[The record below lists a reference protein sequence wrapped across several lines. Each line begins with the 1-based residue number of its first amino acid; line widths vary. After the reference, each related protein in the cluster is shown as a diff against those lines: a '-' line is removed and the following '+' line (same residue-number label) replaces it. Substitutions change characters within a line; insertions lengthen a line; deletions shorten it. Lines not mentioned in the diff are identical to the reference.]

1 MHRCG
6 KASEPSDD
14 KKNRCGGISECSG
27 GSPNRC
33 ISQSEAVVFPPT
45 RIFSPRTLRIS
56 TKIFTFVETNQ
67 SRRMKKQLL
76 LAGALCAMVAGNAG
90 NIDVKSFRYAGPY
103 AVQRPFMVDSVDV
116 NSKKFATESLLDTP
130 LGLEQLKQGTTFEGE
145 VLPNVSDGYAL
156 HLLGFT
162 LQSDAYTKA
171 KLNIGGVKHYQVY
184 VDGKKSDGAELTLE
198 PATHAVIIKY
208 LSEAG
213 RSDSLKVSVET
224 EKDGIV
230 TLREDGKRNY
240 TLGDVLHGTRFA
252 GISLSPDGRYLITSY
267 RTTQV
272 GGKSTSLTRVTELA
286 TGKVLASRADRLQWM
301 PKSNLY
307 YYTRTG
313 VDGRQ
318 LVVVEPATGKETVM
332 ADKLPDGYFQ
342 VAPTEDW
349 LLYSL
354 TQEGPKEKKE
364 IYEVI
369 EPDDRQPGW
378 RDRSYLAKYDLKSGL
393 MQPLTFGYHN
403 AWGMDISAD
412 GRYVLVM
419 TSESRLTRRPTT
431 LFSVHRLDVRTLQ
444 SDLLIDKD
452 GFISSAKFSPDGTQL
467 LVTGSAEAFDGIGK
481 NVKEGQ
487 TPNMYDYQMYLL
499 NIADKR
505 VTPVTKDFNPS
516 IQQTVWSKADGQV
529 YFTAE
534 NRDYISLYRMN
545 PADGSIHSLDAR
557 EDLVKGVTF
566 ADNAPVMAYYGQGAM
581 NSDRLYTFDLKKRKQ
596 SLVED
601 LSKEILKDV
610 QLGECRDWN
619 FLNSKGDTIYGRYYL
634 PPHFD
639 ASKKYPMIVNYYGGC
654 SPTERNFESR
664 YPHHAYAALG
674 YVVYVVQPSGASG
687 FGQEFGAR
695 HVNTA
700 GEGPAQDIIEG
711 TKRFCQEHA
720 FVNDKKIGCIG
731 ASYGG
736 FMTQYLQTK
745 TDIFAAAISH
755 AGISDHT
762 SYWGEGYWGYSY
774 SEVSMANSY
783 PWTRKDL
790 YIDRSPLFNAD
801 KIHTPILFVHGNV
814 DMNVP
819 VGESIQMY
827 TALKL
832 LGRETAMVLVDGQ
845 DHHIV
850 DYGKRIQWQ
859 NTIWAWFAKWL
870 QDDDTWWNAIYKPKS
885 L

>member
-1 MHRCG
+1 
-6 KASEPSDD
+6 
-14 KKNRCGGISECSG
+14 
-27 GSPNRC
+27 
-33 ISQSEAVVFPPT
+33 
-45 RIFSPRTLRIS
+45 
-56 TKIFTFVETNQ
+56 
-67 SRRMKKQLL
+67 MKKQIL
-76 LAGALCAMVAGNAG
+76 LAGALCASMLASAE
-90 NIDVKSFRYAGPY
+90 NIDVKSYRYVGPY
-103 AVQRPFMVDSVDV
+103 QVHQPYLVDSVDV
-116 NSKKFATESLLDTP
+116 NSKAFAMKNLLDTP
-130 LGLEQLKQGTTFEGE
+130 LALEQLEQGTSFQGE
-145 VLPNVSDGYAL
+145 TLPNVNEGYAL

-162 LQSDAYTKA
+162 LQSSAYTEAELK
-171 KLNIGGVKHYQVY
+171 IEGVTNYQLFVN
-184 VDGKKSDGAELTLE
+184 GKKQSAGKLTLE
-198 PATHAVIIKY
+198 PATHEVVIKY

-213 RSDSLKVSVET
+213 KSDALKVSVKT

-240 TLGDVLHGTRFA
+240 TLSDVLHGTHFS
-252 GISLSPDGRYLITSY
+252 GVSLSPNGKYLITSY

-272 GGKSTSLTRVTELA
+272 GGRSSGYTTIKELA
-286 TGKVLASRADRLQWM
+286 SGKVLAQRTEYLQWM

-313 VDGRQ
+313 VAGRQ
-318 LVVVEPATGKETVM
+318 LVVVDPMNGQETVW
-332 ADKLPDGYFQ
+332 ADHLPEGYFQ

-354 TQEGPKEKKE
+354 TQEGPKERKE

-378 RDRSYLAKYDLKSGL
+378 RNRSSLAKYDLKSGL
-393 MQPLTFGYHN
+393 MQPLTFGHHN
-403 AWGMDISAD
+403 AWGLDISAD
-412 GRYVLVM
+412 GRYVLMM
-419 TSESRLTRRPTT
+419 TSRSRLTQRPTT
-431 LFSVHRLDVRTLQ
+431 LSSLYLLDVNTLKVEA
-444 SDLLIDKD
+444 LVEED
-452 GFISSAKFSPDGTQL
+452 GFLSSARFSPDGTQIL
-467 LVTGSAEAFDGIGK
+467 LTGSPEALKGIGL
-481 NVKEGQ
+481 NLPEGRI
-487 TPNMYDYQMYLL
+487 PNQYDYQMYLMNL
-499 NIADKR
+499 ADKK

-516 IQQTVWSKADGQV
+516 VQQTVWNKVDGQI

-545 PADGSIHSLDAR
+545 PKDGKIQQLDVK
-557 EDLVKGVTF
+557 EDLVKSF
-566 ADNAPVMAYYGQGAM
+566 SMADSSSVLAYYGQGAM
-581 NSDRLYTFDLKKRKQ
+581 NSDRLYTFDTKKMKQ
-596 SLVED
+596 VLVED
-601 LSKEILKDV
+601 LSQELLEDV
-610 QLGECRDWN
+610 QLGECHDWN
-619 FLNSKGDTIYGRYYL
+619 FINSKGDTIYGRYYL

-687 FGQEFGAR
+687 FGQEFGSR

-711 TKRFCQEHA
+711 TKKFCEEHS
-720 FVNDKKIGCIG
+720 FVNAKKIGCIG

-790 YIDRSPLFNAD
+790 YVDRSPLFNAD
-801 KIHTPILFVHGNV
+801 KIHTPLLFVHGDA

-832 LGRETAMVLVDGQ
+832 LGRETAMVLVTGQ

-870 QDDDTWWNAIYKPKS
+870 QDDATWWNAIYSPKA

>member
-1 MHRCG
+1 
-6 KASEPSDD
+6 
-14 KKNRCGGISECSG
+14 
-27 GSPNRC
+27 
-33 ISQSEAVVFPPT
+33 
-45 RIFSPRTLRIS
+45 
-56 TKIFTFVETNQ
+56 
-67 SRRMKKQLL
+67 MKKQILL
-76 LAGALCAMVAGNAG
+76 VGALCATMLASAE

-103 AVQRPFMVDSVDV
+103 AVQQPYMVDSVDV
-116 NSKKFATESLLDTP
+116 NSKAFAMKNLLDTP
-130 LGLEQLKQGTTFEGE
+130 LSLDVLEQGTVFNGE
-145 VLPNVSDGYAL
+145 VLPNVADGHAL
-156 HLLGFT
+156 HLISFA
-162 LQSDAYTKA
+162 LQAHSYTEA
-171 KLNIGGVKHYQVY
+171 KLNVQGVKNYQLFVN
-184 VDGKKSDGAELTLE
+184 GRKHSGSNMTLE
-198 PATHAVIIKY
+198 PATHEIILKY

-213 RSDSLKVSVET
+213 QNDSLKVCVET
-224 EKDGIV
+224 EKEGII
-230 TLREDGKRNY
+230 TLREDGKHNY
-240 TLGDVLHGTRFA
+240 SLNHVIHGTHFS
-252 GISLSPDGRYLITSY
+252 GVSLSPDGKYLMTSY

-272 GGKSTSLTRVTELA
+272 GGRISGVTKITELA
-286 TGKVLASRADRLQWM
+286 TGKVLAQRLEYLQWM
-301 PKSNLY
+301 PKSNRY
-307 YYTRTG
+307 YYTRMG
-313 VDGRQ
+313 VNGRQ
-318 LVVVEPATGKETVM
+318 LVAVEPASGREYLL

-342 VAPTEDW
+342 IAPSEDW

-354 TQEGPKEKKE
+354 TQEGPKERRE

-378 RDRSYLAKYDLKSGL
+378 RDRSYLAKYDLATGL

-403 AWGMDISAD
+403 AWAQDISAD
-412 GRYVLVM
+412 GNKVLVM
-419 TSESRLTRRPTT
+419 TNRSRLTKRPTT
-431 LFSVHRLDVRTLQ
+431 VSSLLLLDVNTLKV
-444 SDLLIDKD
+444 DTLVAED
-452 GFISSAKFSPDGTQL
+452 GFLNSAQFSPDGKQIA
-467 LVTGSAEAFDGIGK
+467 VTASPEAFEGIGL

-487 TPNMYDYQMYLL
+487 TPNMYDYQMYLMDV
-499 NIADKR
+499 ASKK
-505 VTPVTKDFNPS
+505 VTPVTKNFNPS
-516 IQQTVWSKADGQV
+516 VQRVVWNKVDGKI

-534 NRDYISLYRMN
+534 NRDYVSLYCMN
-545 PADGSIHSLDAR
+545 PVDGKIQQVETK
-557 EDLVKGVTF
+557 EDLVKGLSLS
-566 ADNAPVMAYYGQGAM
+566 ANASLLAYYGQGAM
-581 NSDRLYTFDLKKRKQ
+581 NSDRLYTLDLKKKKHT
-596 SLVED
+596 LVED
-601 LSKEILKDV
+601 LSKDLLKDV

-619 FLNSKGDTIYGRYYL
+619 FINSKGDTIYGRYYL

-639 ASKKYPMIVNYYGGC
+639 TSKKYPMIVNYYGGC

-664 YPHHAYAALG
+664 YPHHAYASLG

-711 TKRFCQEHA
+711 TKKFCEEHA
-720 FVNDKKIGCIG
+720 FVNAKKIGCIG

-790 YIDRSPLFNAD
+790 YVERSPLFNAD
-801 KIHTPILFVHGNV
+801 KIHTPILFLHGDV

-870 QDDDTWWNAIYKPKS
+870 QDDATWWNAIYKPKS

>member
-1 MHRCG
+1 
-6 KASEPSDD
+6 
-14 KKNRCGGISECSG
+14 
-27 GSPNRC
+27 
-33 ISQSEAVVFPPT
+33 
-45 RIFSPRTLRIS
+45 
-56 TKIFTFVETNQ
+56 
-67 SRRMKKQLL
+67 MKKQILL
-76 LAGALCAMVAGNAG
+76 VGALCATMLASAE

-103 AVQRPFMVDSVDV
+103 AVQQPYMVDSVDV
-116 NSKKFATESLLDTP
+116 NSKAFAMKNLLDTP
-130 LGLEQLKQGTTFEGE
+130 LSLNVLEQGTAFNGE
-145 VLPNVSDGYAL
+145 VLPNVADGHAL
-156 HLLGFT
+156 HLVGFA
-162 LQSDAYTKA
+162 LQANAYTEA
-171 KLNIGGVKHYQVY
+171 KLNVQGVKHYQLFVN
-184 VDGKKSDGAELTLE
+184 GRKHAGNNLTLE
-198 PATHAVIIKY
+198 PATHEIVLKY

-213 RSDSLKVSVET
+213 QNDSLKVCVET
-224 EKDGIV
+224 EKEGIV
-230 TLREDGKRNY
+230 SLREDGKHNY
-240 TLGDVLHGTRFA
+240 SLKDVLHGTHFS
-252 GISLSPDGRYLITSY
+252 GVSLSPDGKFLMTSY

-272 GGKSTSLTRVTELA
+272 GGRTSGITKITELA
-286 TGKVLASRADRLQWM
+286 TGKVLAQRPEYLQWM
-301 PKSNLY
+301 PKSNRY
-307 YYTRTG
+307 YYTRMG

-318 LVVVEPATGKETVM
+318 LVAVEPVGGQEYLL
-332 ADKLPDGYFQ
+332 ADNLPNGYFQ
-342 VAPTEDW
+342 IAPSEDW

-354 TQEGPKEKKE
+354 TQDGPKERRE

-378 RDRSYLAKYDLKSGL
+378 RDRSYLAKYDLASGL

-403 AWGMDISAD
+403 AWAQDISAD
-412 GRYVLVM
+412 GSKVLVM
-419 TSESRLTRRPTT
+419 TSRSRLTQRPTT
-431 LFSVHRLDVRTLQ
+431 VSSLLLLDVNTLKV
-444 SDLLIDKD
+444 DTLVAED
-452 GFISSAKFSPDGTQL
+452 GFLNSAQFSPDGKQIV
-467 LVTGSAEAFDGIGK
+467 VTASPEAFEGIGL

-487 TPNMYDYQMYLL
+487 TPNMYDYQMYLMDL
-499 NIADKR
+499 ADKK
-505 VTPVTKDFNPS
+505 VTPVTKYFNPS
-516 IQQTVWSKADGQV
+516 VQRVVWNKVDGKI

-534 NRDYISLYRMN
+534 NRDYVSLYSMN
-545 PADGSIHSLDAR
+545 PADGKIQQVETK
-557 EDLVKGVTF
+557 EDLVKGLSLS
-566 ADNAPVMAYYGQGAM
+566 ANASLLAYYGQGAM
-581 NSDRLYTFDLKKRKQ
+581 NSDRLYTLDLKKKKHT
-596 SLVED
+596 LVED
-601 LSKEILKDV
+601 LSKDILKDV

-619 FLNSKGDTIYGRYYL
+619 FINSKGDTIYGRYYL

-664 YPHHAYAALG
+664 YPHHAYASLG

-711 TKRFCQEHA
+711 TKKFCEEHA
-720 FVNDKKIGCIG
+720 FVNAKKIGCIG

-790 YIDRSPLFNAD
+790 YVERSPLFNAD
-801 KIHTPILFVHGNV
+801 KIHTPILFLHGDV

-870 QDDDTWWNAIYKPKS
+870 QDDATWWNAIYKPKS

>member
-1 MHRCG
+1 
-6 KASEPSDD
+6 
-14 KKNRCGGISECSG
+14 
-27 GSPNRC
+27 
-33 ISQSEAVVFPPT
+33 
-45 RIFSPRTLRIS
+45 
-56 TKIFTFVETNQ
+56 
-67 SRRMKKQLL
+67 MKKQIL
-76 LAGALCAMVAGNAG
+76 LAGVLCASMLASAENVN
-90 NIDVKSFRYAGPY
+90 VKSFRYAGPY
-103 AVQRPFMVDSVDV
+103 AVQQPYMVDSVDV
-116 NSKKFATESLLDTP
+116 NSKAFAMKNLLDMP
-130 LGLEQLKQGTTFEGE
+130 LDLGQVNQGTAFDGE
-145 VLPNVSDGYAL
+145 VLPNVTDGYAL

-162 LQSDAYTKA
+162 LQSKAYTKA
-171 KLNIGGVKHYQVY
+171 TLKVEGIKNYQIY
-184 VDGKKSDGAELTLE
+184 VNGQKQNGADLTLE
-198 PATHAVIIKY
+198 PATHPIVIKY

-213 RSDSLKVSVET
+213 KNDNIKVSVET
-224 EKDGIV
+224 EKDGLV
-230 TLREDGKRNY
+230 TIREDGKRNY
-240 TLGDVLHGTRFA
+240 TLADVLHGTRFS
-252 GISLSPDGRYLITSY
+252 GVSLSPNGKYLMTSY

-272 GGKSTSLTRVTELA
+272 GGRSSGYTTIKELA
-286 TGKVLASRADRLQWM
+286 TGKVLAQRTEHLQWM

-307 YYTRTG
+307 YYTRNG

-318 LVVVEPATGKETVM
+318 LIIVDPQTGKETIL
-332 ADKLPDGYFQ
+332 ANNLPEGYFQ

-354 TQEGPKEKKE
+354 SQEGPKERKE

-378 RDRSYLAKYDLKSGL
+378 RDRSYLAKYDLKNGL
-393 MQPLTFGYHN
+393 MQPLTFGFHN
-403 AWGMDISAD
+403 VWALDIAPD
-412 GRYVLVM
+412 GRSVLMM
-419 TSESRLTRRPTT
+419 TSHSRLTQRPTT
-431 LFSVHRLDVRTLQ
+431 LSNLYKLDVQTLKAET
-444 SDLLIDKD
+444 LVEND
-452 GFISSAKFSPDGTQL
+452 GFLSGAKFSPDGSQIL
-467 LVTGSAEAFDGIGK
+467 LTGSPEALDGIGL
-481 NVKEGQ
+481 NLPEGLI
-487 TPNMYDYQMYLL
+487 PNQYDYQMYLMNL
-499 NIADKR
+499 ADKKI
-505 VTPVTKDFNPS
+505 TPVTKDFYPS
-516 IQQTVWSKADGQV
+516 VQQTVWNKVDGQI

-545 PADGSIHSLDAR
+545 PKDGKIEQLESK
-557 EDLVKGVTF
+557 EDLVKNITL
-566 ADNAPVMAYYGQGAM
+566 ADQAPVLAYYGQGAM
-581 NSDRLYTFDLKKRKQ
+581 NSDRLYTLDTKKEKTA
-596 SLVED
+596 LVED
-601 LSKEILKDV
+601 LSQEILKDV
-610 QLGECRDWN
+610 QLGECHAWN
-619 FLNSKGDTIYGRYYL
+619 FVSSRGDTIYGRYYL

-674 YVVYVVQPSGASG
+674 YVVYVVLPSGASG
-687 FGQEFGAR
+687 FGQEFGSR

-711 TKRFCQEHA
+711 TKKFCEEHS
-720 FVNDKKIGCIG
+720 FVNAKKIGCIG

-790 YIDRSPLFNAD
+790 YVDRSPLFNAD
-801 KIHTPILFVHGNV
+801 KIRTPLLFVHGDK

-832 LGRETAMVLVDGQ
+832 LGRETAMVLVTGQ

-870 QDDDTWWNAIYKPKS
+870 QDDPTWWNAIYTPKA

>member
-1 MHRCG
+1 
-6 KASEPSDD
+6 
-14 KKNRCGGISECSG
+14 
-27 GSPNRC
+27 
-33 ISQSEAVVFPPT
+33 
-45 RIFSPRTLRIS
+45 
-56 TKIFTFVETNQ
+56 
-67 SRRMKKQLL
+67 MKKQILL
-76 LAGALCAMVAGNAG
+76 VGALCATMLASAE

-103 AVQRPFMVDSVDV
+103 AVQQPYMVDSVDV
-116 NSKKFATESLLDTP
+116 NSKAFAMKNLLDTP
-130 LGLEQLKQGTTFEGE
+130 LSLDVLEQGTVFNGE
-145 VLPNVSDGYAL
+145 VLPNVADGHAL
-156 HLLGFT
+156 HLISFA
-162 LQSDAYTKA
+162 LQAHSYTEA
-171 KLNIGGVKHYQVY
+171 KLNVQGVKNYQLFVN
-184 VDGKKSDGAELTLE
+184 GRKHSGSNMTLE
-198 PATHAVIIKY
+198 PATHEIILKY

-213 RSDSLKVSVET
+213 QNDSLKVCVET
-224 EKDGIV
+224 EKEGII
-230 TLREDGKRNY
+230 TLREDGKHNY
-240 TLGDVLHGTRFA
+240 SLNDVMHGTHFS
-252 GISLSPDGRYLITSY
+252 GVSLSPDGKYLMTSY

-272 GGKSTSLTRVTELA
+272 GGRISGVTKITELA
-286 TGKVLASRADRLQWM
+286 TGKVLAQRLEYLQWM
-301 PKSNLY
+301 PKSNRY
-307 YYTRTG
+307 YYTRMG
-313 VDGRQ
+313 VNGRQ
-318 LVVVEPATGKETVM
+318 LVAVEPASGQEYLL
-332 ADKLPDGYFQ
+332 ADNLPDGYFQ
-342 VAPTEDW
+342 IAPSEDW

-354 TQEGPKEKKE
+354 TQEGPKERRE

-378 RDRSYLAKYDLKSGL
+378 RDRSYLAKYDLATGL

-403 AWGMDISAD
+403 AWAQDISAD
-412 GRYVLVM
+412 GNKVLVM
-419 TSESRLTRRPTT
+419 TNRSRLTKRPTT
-431 LFSVHRLDVRTLQ
+431 VSSLLLLDVNTLKV
-444 SDLLIDKD
+444 DTLVAED
-452 GFISSAKFSPDGTQL
+452 GFLNSAQFSPDGKQIA
-467 LVTGSAEAFDGIGK
+467 VTASPEAFEGIGL

-487 TPNMYDYQMYLL
+487 TPNMYDYQMYLMDV
-499 NIADKR
+499 ASKK
-505 VTPVTKDFNPS
+505 VTPVTKNFNPS
-516 IQQTVWSKADGQV
+516 VQRVVWNKVDGKI

-534 NRDYISLYRMN
+534 NRDYVSLYCMN
-545 PADGSIHSLDAR
+545 PVDGKIQQVETK
-557 EDLVKGVTF
+557 EDLVKGLSLS
-566 ADNAPVMAYYGQGAM
+566 ANASLLAYYGQGAM
-581 NSDRLYTFDLKKRKQ
+581 NSDRLYTLDLKKKKHT
-596 SLVED
+596 LVED
-601 LSKEILKDV
+601 LSKDLLKDV

-619 FLNSKGDTIYGRYYL
+619 FINSKGDTIYGRYYL

-664 YPHHAYAALG
+664 YPHHAYASLG

-711 TKRFCQEHA
+711 TKKFCEEHA
-720 FVNDKKIGCIG
+720 FVNAKKIGCIG

-790 YIDRSPLFNAD
+790 YVERSPLFNAD
-801 KIHTPILFVHGNV
+801 KIHTPILFLHGDV

-870 QDDDTWWNAIYKPKS
+870 QDDATWWNAIYKPKS

>member
-1 MHRCG
+1 MR
-6 KASEPSDD
+6 
-14 KKNRCGGISECSG
+14 
-27 GSPNRC
+27 
-33 ISQSEAVVFPPT
+33 
-45 RIFSPRTLRIS
+45 
-56 TKIFTFVETNQ
+56 
-67 SRRMKKQLL
+67 KQILL
-76 LAGALCAMVAGNAG
+76 VGALCTSLLASAE

-103 AVQRPFMVDSVDV
+103 PVQQPYLVDSVDV
-116 NSKKFATESLLDTP
+116 HSKAFAMKNLLDTP
-130 LGLEQLKQGTTFEGE
+130 LAFEQLEQGTAFNGE
-145 VLPNVSDGYAL
+145 TLPNSNQGYAL

-162 LQSDAYTKA
+162 LQSKAYTQATLKVE
-171 KLNIGGVKHYQVY
+171 GVKNYQVY
-184 VDGKKSDGAELTLE
+184 VNGKKQGGTELTLE
-198 PATHAVIIKY
+198 PSTHPVVIKY

-213 RSDSLKVSVET
+213 KDDNIKVSVET

-240 TLGDVLHGTRFA
+240 TLGDVLHGTRFS
-252 GISLSPDGRYLITSY
+252 GMSLSPNGKYLMTSY

-272 GGKSTSLTRVTELA
+272 GGRSSGYTTIKELA
-286 TGKVLASRADRLQWM
+286 TGKVLAQRTERLQWM

-307 YYTRTG
+307 YYIRAG

-318 LVVVEPATGKETVM
+318 LVTVDPMTGQENILV
-332 ADKLPDGYFQ
+332 DKLPDGYFQ
-342 VAPTEDW
+342 IAPTEDW

-354 TQEGPKEKKE
+354 TQEGPKERKE

-378 RDRSYLAKYDLKSGL
+378 RDRSSLAKYDLKTGL

-403 AWGMDISAD
+403 AWAQDISPD
-412 GRYVLVM
+412 GRYVLMM
-419 TSESRLTRRPTT
+419 TSRSRLTQRPTT
-431 LFSVHRLDVRTLQ
+431 LSTLYKLDVQTLQ
-444 SDLLIDKD
+444 AETLVPED
-452 GFISSAKFSPDGTQL
+452 GFLGGASFSPDGTQVL
-467 LVTGSAEAFDGIGK
+467 LTGSPECLDGIGL
-481 NVKEGQ
+481 NLPEGLI
-487 TPNMYDYQMYLL
+487 PNQYDYQMYIMNL
-499 NIADKR
+499 ADKKI
-505 VTPVTKDFNPS
+505 TPMTKDFHPS
-516 IQQTVWSKADGQV
+516 VQQTVWNKVDGQI

-545 PADGSIHSLDAR
+545 PSNGKIQQLEAK
-557 EDLVKGVTF
+557 EDLVKSISL

-581 NSDRLYTFDLKKRKQ
+581 NSDRLYTFDTKKGKTV
-596 SLVED
+596 LVED
-601 LSKEILKDV
+601 LSKDILKGV
-610 QLGECRDWN
+610 ELGECHVWN
-619 FLNSKGDTIYGRYYL
+619 FVSSRGDTIYGRYYL

-639 ASKKYPMIVNYYGGC
+639 SSKKYPMIVNYYGGC

-674 YVVYVVQPSGASG
+674 YVVYVIQPSGASG
-687 FGQEFGAR
+687 FGQEFGSR

-711 TKRFCQEHA
+711 TNKFCEEHA
-720 FVNDKKIGCIG
+720 FVNAKKIGCIG

-790 YIDRSPLFNAD
+790 YVDRSPLFNAD
-801 KIHTPILFVHGNV
+801 KIHTPLLFVHGDK

-832 LGRETAMVLVDGQ
+832 LGRETAMVLVTGQ

-870 QDDDTWWNAIYKPKS
+870 QDDPTWWNAIYSPKA

>member
-1 MHRCG
+1 
-6 KASEPSDD
+6 
-14 KKNRCGGISECSG
+14 
-27 GSPNRC
+27 
-33 ISQSEAVVFPPT
+33 
-45 RIFSPRTLRIS
+45 
-56 TKIFTFVETNQ
+56 
-67 SRRMKKQLL
+67 MKKQICLV
-76 LAGALCAMVAGNAG
+76 GALCAAMLASAE

-103 AVQRPFMVDSVDV
+103 PVQQPYLVDSVDV
-116 NSKKFATESLLDTP
+116 NSKAFAVKNLLDTP
-130 LGLEQLKQGTTFEGE
+130 LSLEQLDQSTLFEGE
-145 VLPNVSDGYAL
+145 ALPKATDGYAL
-156 HLLGFT
+156 HLVGFH
-162 LQSDAYTKA
+162 LQNNAYTEA
-171 KLNIGGVKHYQVY
+171 KLDIKGIANYQLF
-184 VDGKKSDGAELTLE
+184 VDGKKQAGGNLTLE
-198 PATHAVIIKY
+198 PATHKIVIKY
-208 LSEAG
+208 LSEADKT
-213 RSDSLKVSVET
+213 DSLKVSVQT
-224 EKDGIV
+224 EKGGIIS
-230 TLREDGKRNY
+230 LRQDGKRNY
-240 TLGDVLHGTRFA
+240 TLNDVMHGTRFS
-252 GISLSPDGRYLITSY
+252 GVSLSPNGKFLMTSY
-267 RTTQV
+267 RTSQV
-272 GGKSTSLTRVTELA
+272 GGRSSGMTKITELA
-286 TGKVLASRADRLQWM
+286 TGKVLVQRTEYLQWM
-301 PKSNLY
+301 PKSNRY

-318 LVVVEPATGKETVM
+318 LVSVDPLTGQESILG
-332 ADKLPDGYFQ
+332 DKLPEGYFQ
-342 VAPTEDW
+342 LSPTEDW

-354 TQEGPKEKKE
+354 TQEGPKERKE

-378 RDRSYLAKYDLKSGL
+378 RNRSYIAKYDLKSGL

-403 AWGMDISAD
+403 AWALDISAD
-412 GRYVLVM
+412 GNKVLLM
-419 TSESRLTRRPTT
+419 TNRSRLTQRPTT
-431 LFSVHRLDVRTLQ
+431 LSSLLLLDVNTLKV
-444 SDLLIDKD
+444 DTLVAED
-452 GFISSAKFSPDGTQL
+452 GFLSSAKFSPDATQL
-467 LVTGSAEAFDGIGK
+467 VITASAEAFGSIGL

-487 TPNMYDYQMYLL
+487 IPNMFDYQMYLMNL
-499 NIADKR
+499 ADKR
-505 VTPVTKDFNPS
+505 ITPVTKYFNPS
-516 IQQTVWSKADGQV
+516 VQRTIWNKVDGQI
-529 YFTAE
+529 YFIAE

-545 PADGSIHSLDAR
+545 PINGKIQQLETK
-557 EDLVKGVTF
+557 EDLVK
-566 ADNAPVMAYYGQGAM
+566 ALDMAENAPIMAYYGQGAM
-581 NSDRLYTFDLKKRKQ
+581 NSDRLYTLDTKKLKHT
-596 SLVED
+596 LVED
-601 LSKEILKDV
+601 LSKDLLKDV

-619 FLNSKGDTIYGRYYL
+619 FINSKGDTIYGRYYL

-639 ASKKYPMIVNYYGGC
+639 EAKKYPMIVNYYGGC

-711 TKRFCQEHA
+711 TKKFCEEHS
-720 FVNDKKIGCIG
+720 FVNAKKIGCIG

-774 SEVSMANSY
+774 SEVSMAGSY

-790 YIDRSPLFNAD
+790 YVDRSPLFNAD
-801 KIHTPILFVHGNV
+801 KIHTPILFLHGDV

-832 LGRETAMVLVDGQ
+832 LGRETAMVLVTGQ
-845 DHHIV
+845 DHHIL

-870 QDDDTWWNAIYKPKS
+870 QDDATWWNAIYKPKS

>member
-1 MHRCG
+1 MR
-6 KASEPSDD
+6 
-14 KKNRCGGISECSG
+14 
-27 GSPNRC
+27 
-33 ISQSEAVVFPPT
+33 
-45 RIFSPRTLRIS
+45 
-56 TKIFTFVETNQ
+56 
-67 SRRMKKQLL
+67 KQILL
-76 LAGALCAMVAGNAG
+76 VGALCISLLASAE

-103 AVQRPFMVDSVDV
+103 PVQQPYLVDSVDV
-116 NSKKFATESLLDTP
+116 HSKAFAMKNLLDTP
-130 LGLEQLKQGTTFEGE
+130 LAFEQLEQGTAFNGE
-145 VLPNVSDGYAL
+145 TLPNSSQGYAL

-162 LQSDAYTKA
+162 LQSKAYTQATLKVE
-171 KLNIGGVKHYQVY
+171 GVKNYQVY
-184 VDGKKSDGAELTLE
+184 VNGKKQGGTELTLE
-198 PATHAVIIKY
+198 PSTHPVVIKY

-213 RSDSLKVSVET
+213 KDDNIKVSVET

-240 TLGDVLHGTRFA
+240 TLNDVLHGTRFS
-252 GISLSPDGRYLITSY
+252 GVSLSPNGKYLMTSY

-272 GGKSTSLTRVTELA
+272 GGRSSGYTTIKELA
-286 TGKVLASRADRLQWM
+286 TGKVLAQRTERLQWM

-318 LVVVEPATGKETVM
+318 LVTVDPMTGQENILV
-332 ADKLPDGYFQ
+332 DKLPDGYFQ
-342 VAPTEDW
+342 IAPTEDW

-354 TQEGPKEKKE
+354 TQEGPKERKE

-378 RDRSYLAKYDLKSGL
+378 RDRSSLAKYDLKTGL

-403 AWGMDISAD
+403 AWAQDISPD
-412 GRYVLVM
+412 GRYVLMM
-419 TSESRLTRRPTT
+419 TNRSRLTQRPTT
-431 LFSVHRLDVRTLQ
+431 LSTLYKLDVQTLQ
-444 SDLLIDKD
+444 AETLVAED
-452 GFISSAKFSPDGTQL
+452 GFLAGASFSPDGTQVL
-467 LVTGSAEAFDGIGK
+467 LTGSPECLGGIGL
-481 NVKEGQ
+481 NLPEGLI
-487 TPNMYDYQMYLL
+487 PNQYDYQMYIMNL
-499 NIADKR
+499 ADKKI
-505 VTPVTKDFNPS
+505 TAMTKDFHPS
-516 IQQTVWSKADGQV
+516 VQQTVWNKVDGQI

-545 PADGSIHSLDAR
+545 PSNGNIQQLEAK
-557 EDLVKGVTF
+557 EDLVKGISM

-581 NSDRLYTFDLKKRKQ
+581 NSDRLYTLDTKKGKTA
-596 SLVED
+596 LVED
-601 LSKEILKDV
+601 LSKVILKDV
-610 QLGECRDWN
+610 QLGECHVWN
-619 FLNSKGDTIYGRYYL
+619 FVSSRGDTIYGRYYL

-664 YPHHAYAALG
+664 YPQHAYAALC

-687 FGQEFGAR
+687 FGQEFGSR

-711 TKRFCQEHA
+711 TKKFCEEHA
-720 FVNDKKIGCIG
+720 FVNAKKIGCIG

-790 YIDRSPLFNAD
+790 YVDRSPLFNAD
-801 KIHTPILFVHGNV
+801 KIHTPLLFVHGDK

-832 LGRETAMVLVDGQ
+832 LGRETAMVLVTGQ

-870 QDDDTWWNAIYKPKS
+870 QDDPTWWNAIYSPKA

>member
-1 MHRCG
+1 
-6 KASEPSDD
+6 
-14 KKNRCGGISECSG
+14 
-27 GSPNRC
+27 
-33 ISQSEAVVFPPT
+33 
-45 RIFSPRTLRIS
+45 
-56 TKIFTFVETNQ
+56 
-67 SRRMKKQLL
+67 MKKQILL
-76 LAGALCAMVAGNAG
+76 VGALCATMLASAE

-103 AVQRPFMVDSVDV
+103 AVQQPYMVDSVDV
-116 NSKKFATESLLDTP
+116 NSKAFAMKNLLDTP
-130 LGLEQLKQGTTFEGE
+130 LSLNMLEQGTAFNGE
-145 VLPNVSDGYAL
+145 VLPNVADGHAL
-156 HLLGFT
+156 HLVGFA
-162 LQSDAYTKA
+162 LQANAYTEA
-171 KLNIGGVKHYQVY
+171 KLNVQGVKHYQLFVN
-184 VDGKKSDGAELTLE
+184 GRKHAGNNLTLE
-198 PATHAVIIKY
+198 PATHEIILKY

-213 RSDSLKVSVET
+213 QNDSLKVCVET
-224 EKDGIV
+224 EKEGIIS
-230 TLREDGKRNY
+230 LREDGKHNY
-240 TLGDVLHGTRFA
+240 SLKDVLHGTHFS
-252 GISLSPDGRYLITSY
+252 GVSLSPDGKFLMTSY

-272 GGKSTSLTRVTELA
+272 GGRTSGVTKITELA
-286 TGKVLASRADRLQWM
+286 TGKVLAQRPEYLQWM
-301 PKSNLY
+301 PKSNRY
-307 YYTRTG
+307 YYTRMG

-318 LVVVEPATGKETVM
+318 LVAVEPVGGQEYLL
-332 ADKLPDGYFQ
+332 ADNLPNGYFQ
-342 VAPTEDW
+342 IAPSEDW

-354 TQEGPKEKKE
+354 TQDGPKECRE

-378 RDRSYLAKYDLKSGL
+378 RDRSYLAKYDLATGL

-403 AWGMDISAD
+403 AWAQDISAD
-412 GRYVLVM
+412 GNKVLVM
-419 TSESRLTRRPTT
+419 TNRSRLTKRPTT
-431 LFSVHRLDVRTLQ
+431 VSSLLLLDVNTLKV
-444 SDLLIDKD
+444 DTLVAED
-452 GFISSAKFSPDGTQL
+452 GFLNSAQFSPDGKQIA
-467 LVTGSAEAFDGIGK
+467 VTASPEAFEGIGL

-487 TPNMYDYQMYLL
+487 TPNMYDYQMYLMDV
-499 NIADKR
+499 ASKK
-505 VTPVTKDFNPS
+505 VTPVTKNFNPS
-516 IQQTVWSKADGQV
+516 VQRVVWNKVDGKI

-534 NRDYISLYRMN
+534 NRDYVSLYSMN
-545 PADGSIHSLDAR
+545 PADGKIQQVDTK
-557 EDLVKGVTF
+557 EDLVKGLSLS
-566 ADNAPVMAYYGQGAM
+566 ANASLLAYYGQGAM
-581 NSDRLYTFDLKKRKQ
+581 NSDRLYTLDLKKKKHT
-596 SLVED
+596 LVED
-601 LSKEILKDV
+601 LSKDILKDV

-619 FLNSKGDTIYGRYYL
+619 FINSKGDTIYGRYYL

-664 YPHHAYAALG
+664 YPHHAYASLG

-711 TKRFCQEHA
+711 TKKFCEEHA
-720 FVNDKKIGCIG
+720 FVNAKKIGCIG

-790 YIDRSPLFNAD
+790 YVERSPLFNAD
-801 KIHTPILFVHGNV
+801 KIHTPILFLHGDV

-870 QDDDTWWNAIYKPKS
+870 QDDATWWNAIYKPKS

>member
-1 MHRCG
+1 
-6 KASEPSDD
+6 
-14 KKNRCGGISECSG
+14 
-27 GSPNRC
+27 
-33 ISQSEAVVFPPT
+33 
-45 RIFSPRTLRIS
+45 
-56 TKIFTFVETNQ
+56 
-67 SRRMKKQLL
+67 MKKQIL
-76 LAGALCAMVAGNAG
+76 LAGALCATMLASAE

-103 AVQRPFMVDSVDV
+103 AVQQPYMVDSVDV
-116 NSKKFATESLLDTP
+116 NSKAFAMKTLLDTP
-130 LGLEQLKQGTTFEGE
+130 LSLELLEQGSAFSGE
-145 VLPNVSDGYAL
+145 LLPNVSDGHAL
-156 HLLGFT
+156 HLIGFA
-162 LQSDAYTKA
+162 LQAHAYTEA
-171 KLNIGGVKHYQVY
+171 KLNVKGVKDYQLFVN
-184 VDGKKSDGAELTLE
+184 GKKHSGSNLTLE
-198 PATHAVIIKY
+198 PATHEIVVKY

-213 RSDSLKVSVET
+213 KNDSLKVSVET
-224 EKDGIV
+224 EKEGIV

-240 TLGDVLHGTRFA
+240 SLNDVMHGTRFS
-252 GISLSPDGRYLITSY
+252 GVSLSPNGKFLMTSY

-272 GGKSTSLTRVTELA
+272 GGRTSGVTKITELA
-286 TGKVLASRADRLQWM
+286 TGKVLAQRSDYLQWM
-301 PKSNLY
+301 PKSNRY
-307 YYTRTG
+307 YYTRQG

-318 LVVVEPATGKETVM
+318 LVAVEPMTGQEIVL
-332 ADKLPDGYFQ
+332 ADKLPEGYFQ
-342 VAPTEDW
+342 IAPTEDW

-354 TQEGPKEKKE
+354 TQEGPKERKE

-378 RDRSYLAKYDLKSGL
+378 RNRSYLAKYDLATGL

-403 AWGMDISAD
+403 AWSLDISED
-412 GRYVLVM
+412 GSKVLMM
-419 TSESRLTRRPTT
+419 TNRSRLTKRPTKVSS
-431 LFSVHRLDVRTLQ
+431 LLLLDVNTLKV
-444 SDLLIDKD
+444 DTLVAED
-452 GFISSAKFSPDGTQL
+452 GFLNSAQFSPDGKRIAITA
-467 LVTGSAEAFDGIGK
+467 SAEAFGGIGL

-487 TPNMYDYQMYLL
+487 TPNMYDYQMYLMDL
-499 NIADKR
+499 ADKK
-505 VTPVTKDFNPS
+505 VTPVTKHFNPS
-516 IQQTVWSKADGQV
+516 VQRVVWNKVDNQI

-534 NRDYISLYRMN
+534 NRDYVSLYSMN
-545 PADGSIHSLDAR
+545 PVDGKIRQLETK
-557 EDLVKGVTF
+557 EDLVKGISF
-566 ADNAPVMAYYGQGAM
+566 SSEMPLLAYYGQGAM
-581 NSDRLYTFDLKKRKQ
+581 NSDRLYTLDTKKKKHT
-596 SLVED
+596 LVED
-601 LSKEILKDV
+601 LSEERLKDV
-610 QLGECRDWN
+610 QLGECKDWN
-619 FLNSKGDTIYGRYYL
+619 FVNSKGDTIYGRYYL

-639 ASKKYPMIVNYYGGC
+639 ASKKYPMVVNYYGGC
-654 SPTERNFESR
+654 SPTGRNFESR
-664 YPHHAYAALG
+664 YPHHAYASLG

-711 TKRFCQEHA
+711 TKKFCEEHA
-720 FVNDKKIGCIG
+720 FVNAKKIGCIG

-790 YIDRSPLFNAD
+790 YVERSPLFNAD
-801 KIHTPILFVHGNV
+801 KIHTPILFLHGDV

-832 LGRETAMVLVDGQ
+832 LGRETAMVLVNGQ
-845 DHHIV
+845 DHHILE
-850 DYGKRIQWQ
+850 YGKVYQWQ

-870 QDDDTWWNAIYKPKS
+870 QDDPTWWNAIYKPKS

>member
-1 MHRCG
+1 MR
-6 KASEPSDD
+6 
-14 KKNRCGGISECSG
+14 
-27 GSPNRC
+27 
-33 ISQSEAVVFPPT
+33 
-45 RIFSPRTLRIS
+45 
-56 TKIFTFVETNQ
+56 
-67 SRRMKKQLL
+67 KQILL
-76 LAGALCAMVAGNAG
+76 VGALCTSLLASAE
-90 NIDVKSFRYAGPY
+90 NINVKSFRYAGPY
-103 AVQRPFMVDSVDV
+103 PVQQPYLVDSVDV
-116 NSKKFATESLLDTP
+116 HSKAFAMKNLLDTP
-130 LGLEQLKQGTTFEGE
+130 LSFEQLQQGTSFDGE
-145 VLPNVSDGYAL
+145 VLPKTDQGYAL

-162 LQSDAYTKA
+162 LQSKAYTQATLKVE
-171 KLNIGGVKHYQVY
+171 GVKNYQVY
-184 VDGKKSDGAELTLE
+184 VNGKKQGGTELTLE
-198 PATHAVIIKY
+198 PSTHPVVIKY

-213 RSDSLKVSVET
+213 KDDNIKVSVET

-240 TLGDVLHGTRFA
+240 TLSDVLHGTRFS
-252 GISLSPDGRYLITSY
+252 GVSLSPNGKYLMTSY

-272 GGKSTSLTRVTELA
+272 GGRSSGYTTIKELA
-286 TGKVLASRADRLQWM
+286 TGKVLAQRTERLQWM

-318 LVVVEPATGKETVM
+318 LLTVDPSTGQENILV
-332 ADKLPDGYFQ
+332 DKLPDGYFQ

-354 TQEGPKEKKE
+354 TQEGPKERKE

-378 RDRSYLAKYDLKSGL
+378 RDRSSLAKYDLKTGL

-403 AWGMDISAD
+403 AWAQDISPD
-412 GRYVLVM
+412 GRYVLMM
-419 TSESRLTRRPTT
+419 TNRSRLTQRPTT
-431 LFSVHRLDVRTLQ
+431 LSTLYKLDVQTLQ
-444 SDLLIDKD
+444 AETLVPED
-452 GFISSAKFSPDGTQL
+452 GFLSGASFSPDGTQVL
-467 LVTGSAEAFDGIGK
+467 LTGSPECLDGIGL
-481 NVKEGQ
+481 NLPEGLI
-487 TPNMYDYQMYLL
+487 PNQYDYQMYIMNL
-499 NIADKR
+499 ADKKI
-505 VTPVTKDFNPS
+505 TPMTKDFHPS
-516 IQQTVWSKADGQV
+516 VQQTVWNKVDGQI

-545 PADGSIHSLDAR
+545 PSNGKIQQLEAK
-557 EDLVKGVTF
+557 EDLVKGISM
-566 ADNAPVMAYYGQGAM
+566 ADNAPVMVYYGQGAM
-581 NSDRLYTFDLKKRKQ
+581 NSDRLYTFDTKKGKTA
-596 SLVED
+596 LVED
-601 LSKEILKDV
+601 LSKDILKDV
-610 QLGECRDWN
+610 QLGECHAWN
-619 FLNSKGDTIYGRYYL
+619 FVSSRGDTIYGRYYL

-687 FGQEFGAR
+687 FGQEFGSR

-711 TKRFCQEHA
+711 TKKFCEEHA
-720 FVNDKKIGCIG
+720 FVNAKKIGCIG

-790 YIDRSPLFNAD
+790 YVDRSPLFNAD
-801 KIHTPILFVHGNV
+801 KIHTPLLFVHGDK

-832 LGRETAMVLVDGQ
+832 LGRETAMVLVTGQ

-870 QDDDTWWNAIYKPKS
+870 QDDPTWWNAIYSPKA

>member
-1 MHRCG
+1 MR
-6 KASEPSDD
+6 
-14 KKNRCGGISECSG
+14 
-27 GSPNRC
+27 
-33 ISQSEAVVFPPT
+33 
-45 RIFSPRTLRIS
+45 
-56 TKIFTFVETNQ
+56 
-67 SRRMKKQLL
+67 KQILL
-76 LAGALCAMVAGNAG
+76 VGALCTSLLASAE

-103 AVQRPFMVDSVDV
+103 PVQQPYMVDSVDV
-116 NSKKFATESLLDTP
+116 HSKAFAMKNLLDTP
-130 LGLEQLKQGTTFEGE
+130 LAFEQLEQGTAFNGE
-145 VLPNVSDGYAL
+145 TLPNSNQGYAL

-162 LQSDAYTKA
+162 LQSKAYTQATLKVE
-171 KLNIGGVKHYQVY
+171 GVKNYQVY
-184 VDGKKSDGAELTLE
+184 VNGKKQGGTELTLE
-198 PATHAVIIKY
+198 PSTHPVVIKY

-213 RSDSLKVSVET
+213 KDDNIKVCVET

-240 TLGDVLHGTRFA
+240 TLGDVLHGTRFS
-252 GISLSPDGRYLITSY
+252 GMSLSPNGKYLMISY

-272 GGKSTSLTRVTELA
+272 GGRSSGYTTIKELA
-286 TGKVLASRADRLQWM
+286 TGKVVAQCTERLQWM

-318 LVVVEPATGKETVM
+318 LVTVDPMTGQENILV
-332 ADKLPDGYFQ
+332 DKLPDGYFQ
-342 VAPTEDW
+342 IAPTEDW

-354 TQEGPKEKKE
+354 TQEGPKERKE

-378 RDRSYLAKYDLKSGL
+378 RDRSSLAKYDLKTGL

-403 AWGMDISAD
+403 AWAQDISPD
-412 GRYVLVM
+412 GRYVLMM
-419 TSESRLTRRPTT
+419 TSRSRLTQRPTT
-431 LFSVHRLDVRTLQ
+431 LSTLYKLDVQTLQ
-444 SDLLIDKD
+444 AETLVPED
-452 GFISSAKFSPDGTQL
+452 GFLSGASFSPDGTQVL
-467 LVTGSAEAFDGIGK
+467 LTGSPECLDGIGL
-481 NVKEGQ
+481 NLPEGLI
-487 TPNMYDYQMYLL
+487 PNQYDYQMYIMNL
-499 NIADKR
+499 ADKKI
-505 VTPVTKDFNPS
+505 TPMTKDFHPS
-516 IQQTVWSKADGQV
+516 VQQTVWNKVDGQI

-545 PADGSIHSLDAR
+545 PSNGKIQQLEAK
-557 EDLVKGVTF
+557 EDLVKGISMT
-566 ADNAPVMAYYGQGAM
+566 DNAPVMAYYGQGAM
-581 NSDRLYTFDLKKRKQ
+581 NSDRLYTLDTKKGKTV
-596 SLVED
+596 LVED
-601 LSKEILKDV
+601 LSKDILKGV
-610 QLGECRDWN
+610 ELGECHAWN
-619 FLNSKGDTIYGRYYL
+619 FVSSRGDTIYGRYYL

-687 FGQEFGAR
+687 FGQEFGSR

-711 TKRFCQEHA
+711 TKKFCEEHA
-720 FVNDKKIGCIG
+720 FVNAKKIGCIG

-790 YIDRSPLFNAD
+790 YVDRSPLFNAD
-801 KIHTPILFVHGNV
+801 KIHTPLLFVHGDK

-832 LGRETAMVLVDGQ
+832 LGRETAMVLVTGQ

-870 QDDDTWWNAIYKPKS
+870 QDDPTWWNAIYSPKA

>member
-1 MHRCG
+1 MR
-6 KASEPSDD
+6 
-14 KKNRCGGISECSG
+14 
-27 GSPNRC
+27 
-33 ISQSEAVVFPPT
+33 
-45 RIFSPRTLRIS
+45 
-56 TKIFTFVETNQ
+56 
-67 SRRMKKQLL
+67 KQILL
-76 LAGALCAMVAGNAG
+76 VGALCTSLLASAE
-90 NIDVKSFRYAGPY
+90 NINVKSFRYAGPY
-103 AVQRPFMVDSVDV
+103 PVQQPYLVDSVDV
-116 NSKKFATESLLDTP
+116 HSKAFAMKNLLDTP
-130 LGLEQLKQGTTFEGE
+130 LSFEQLQQGTSFDGE
-145 VLPNVSDGYAL
+145 VLPKTDQGYAL

-162 LQSDAYTKA
+162 LQSKAYTQATLKVE
-171 KLNIGGVKHYQVY
+171 GVKNYQVY
-184 VDGKKSDGAELTLE
+184 VNGKKQGGTELILE
-198 PATHAVIIKY
+198 PSTHPVVIKY

-213 RSDSLKVSVET
+213 KDDNIKVSVET

-240 TLGDVLHGTRFA
+240 TLSDVLHGTRFS
-252 GISLSPDGRYLITSY
+252 GVSLSPNGKYLMTSY

-272 GGKSTSLTRVTELA
+272 GGRSSGYTTIKELA
-286 TGKVLASRADRLQWM
+286 TGKVLAQRTERLQWM

-318 LVVVEPATGKETVM
+318 LLTVDPSTGQENILV
-332 ADKLPDGYFQ
+332 DKLPDGYFQ

-354 TQEGPKEKKE
+354 TQEGPKERKE

-378 RDRSYLAKYDLKSGL
+378 RDRSSLAKYDLKTGL

-403 AWGMDISAD
+403 AWAQDISPD
-412 GRYVLVM
+412 GRYVLMM
-419 TSESRLTRRPTT
+419 TNRSRLTQRPTT
-431 LFSVHRLDVRTLQ
+431 LSTLYKLDVQTLQ
-444 SDLLIDKD
+444 AETLVPED
-452 GFISSAKFSPDGTQL
+452 GFLSGASFSPDGTQIL
-467 LVTGSAEAFDGIGK
+467 LTGSPECLGGIGL
-481 NVKEGQ
+481 NLPEGLI
-487 TPNMYDYQMYLL
+487 PNQYDYQMYIMNL
-499 NIADKR
+499 ADKKI
-505 VTPVTKDFNPS
+505 TPMTKDFHPS
-516 IQQTVWSKADGQV
+516 VQQTVWNKVDGQI

-545 PADGSIHSLDAR
+545 PSNGKIQQLEAK
-557 EDLVKGVTF
+557 EDLVKGISM
-566 ADNAPVMAYYGQGAM
+566 ADNAPVMVYYGQGAM
-581 NSDRLYTFDLKKRKQ
+581 NSDRLYTFDTKKGKTA
-596 SLVED
+596 LVED
-601 LSKEILKDV
+601 LSKDILKDV
-610 QLGECRDWN
+610 QLGECHAWN
-619 FLNSKGDTIYGRYYL
+619 FVSSRGDTIYGRYYL

-687 FGQEFGAR
+687 FGQEFGSR

-711 TKRFCQEHA
+711 TKKFCEEHA
-720 FVNDKKIGCIG
+720 FVNAKKIGCIG

-790 YIDRSPLFNAD
+790 YVDRSPLFNAD
-801 KIHTPILFVHGNV
+801 KIHTPLLFVHGDK

-832 LGRETAMVLVDGQ
+832 LGRETAMVLVTGQ

-870 QDDDTWWNAIYKPKS
+870 QDDPTWWNAIYSPKA